1 MPKNMFK
8 NRNLCYDI
16 YGDLE
21 MNGMTLLR
29 REQIFGDK
37 QLDIIKKYGTKC
49 AVTDFSILL
58 GVAYSD
64 NNYTKDGKD
73 TKDKKER
80 SGWWWTRTPYLESP
94 SRVYVVA
101 DYGGDDDDAVYER
114 YNGGRPVLPYSL
126 IKAISSNEVIGKYGI
141 KEIECGEYPQ
151 TIVDE
156 TLSKELEKC
165 YNEDVPFEVDLVKSG
180 KVYTTDSV
188 DYNDPG
194 TKFEPI
200 TYDEYIYKGKKYI
213 RVVASYNGDHEILSD
228 GREIECGKP
237 YWISVEPIKWLV
249 DERAILRYQKRFF
262 FQEFNSNMMI
272 SMMETLTKL
281 I

>member
-1 MPKNMFK
+1 MKSFIIVIFIVLFVLSSCSQNKKFS
-8 NRNLCYDI
+8 YDGSI
-16 YGDLE
+16 
-21 MNGMTLLR
+21 NWNTTSS
-29 REQIFGDK
+29 
-37 QLDIIKKYGTKC
+37 DIIKKYGTKC
-49 AVTDFSILL
+49 AVTDFSIFL

-94 SRVYVVA
+94 SRVYVVG

-141 KEIECGEYPQ
+141 KEVKYGEYPQ

-180 KVYTTDSV
+180 KVYK
-188 DYNDPG
+188 PFL
-194 TKFEPI
+194 KIP
-200 TYDEYIYKGKKYI
+200 
-213 RVVASYNGDHEILSD
+213 SYNILSFIK
-228 GREIECGKP
+228 GQYSIPLPSNCPFEISP
-237 YWISVEPIKWLV
+237 S
-249 DERAILRYQKRFF
+249 
-262 FQEFNSNMMI
+262 
-272 SMMETLTKL
+272 
-281 I
+281 